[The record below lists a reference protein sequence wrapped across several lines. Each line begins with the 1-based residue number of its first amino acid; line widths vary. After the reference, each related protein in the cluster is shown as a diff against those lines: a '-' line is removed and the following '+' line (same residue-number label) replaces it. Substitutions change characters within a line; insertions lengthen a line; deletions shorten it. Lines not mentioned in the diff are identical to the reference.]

1 MARIANWFLVQIIN
15 QVYTWLF
22 PGKFKLGVVKVGR

>member
-15 QVYTWLF
+15 
-22 PGKFKLGVVKVGR
+22 